1 MIDFILQNM
10 MWFWLA
16 LLIVFVA
23 VEAMTQAL
31 TTIWAAISALLMI
44 FLSKT
49 NMPVKWQLMI
59 FLIMTIVL
67 ILFTRP
73 FAIKKFNMGK
83 SKTNVD
89 ALEGQEVLVTKA
101 VTQFS
106 KGEAKAKNG
115 VIWNV
120 TSSDG
125 KDIAKNTVCIIK
137 KVNGNTLEVS
147 EK

>member
-1 MIDFILQNM
+1 MAADDF
-10 MWFWLA
+10 FD
-16 LLIVFVA
+16 
-23 VEAMTQAL
+23 
-31 TTIWAAISALLMI
+31 
-44 FLSKT
+44 
-49 NMPVKWQLMI
+49 
-59 FLIMTIVL
+59 
-67 ILFTRP
+67 
-73 FAIKKFNMGK
+73 AIKKFNMGK